1 MSANADHAVG
11 ELPGRGRRMLIMG
24 TAIVASAMYMVDLT
38 VVGIA
43 LPYMQA
49 TFGAT
54 PDQIS
59 WVVTASVLGSTAMIV
74 ATGWLSAQIG
84 GKRLFIISIATFMAL
99 SVLAAQARTLE
110 EEVLWRLLMG
120 AFGAA
125 IVPLCQVIVMNVY
138 PRKEHGRALAVWGVG
153 TMAAPLIA
161 LPLGGV
167 IIELFGWPGVFYMN
181 LPVAGLAILSGLA
194 FVPRAEAEPQRSL
207 DWFGFLLLIVIFGLL
222 QYVLSRGARLDWLDS
237 TVIVA
242 ALVVVA
248 VCAYLVVVHLLTTQN
263 PLIPP
268 ELFRDR
274 NFTFGLIGTFVF
286 AATNMTIIIL
296 LPLMLRNQLN
306 YPIVLI
312 GLIVATR
319 NAGSIVGQY
328 IVAYFVSRVDPRHLI
343 TFGVLTAASATWIM
357 AGWSV
362 DVSPWQVVWPVV
374 LHGVSGGSLWV
385 SFNSLTVSTLDA
397 RLRPH
402 GVPFYYLTFNIGFS
416 LGVAAILTYWSNSA
430 QTNHARL
437 AEHVTPFN
445 QAMRSPLLP
454 PGWDLSDPATAAT
467 LADEISRQAGM
478 IAYINSFALVTVAAL
493 FIIPLGYLLAN
504 PGWRAAR

>member
-1 MSANADHAVG
+1 MTAGAHHAAAG
-11 ELPGRGRRMLIMG
+11 LPSRGRRMLIMG

-43 LPYMQA
+43 LPHMQA

-59 WVVTASVLGSTAMIV
+59 WVVTAFVLGSTAMIV
-74 ATGWLSAQIG
+74 ATGWLSARIG
-84 GKRLFIISIATFMAL
+84 GKRLFVISITSFMAL
-99 SVLAAQARTLE
+99 SVMAAQAGTLE
-110 EEVLWRLLMG
+110 EEVMWRLLMG

-125 IVPLCQVIVMNVY
+125 IGPLCQVIVMNAY
-138 PRKEHGRALAVWGVG
+138 PREEHGRALAVWGVG

-161 LPLGGV
+161 LPIGGIV
-167 IIELFGWPGVFYMN
+167 IEHFGWSGVFYMN
-181 LPVAGLAILSGLA
+181 LPVAGLALLSTLA
-194 FVPRAEAEPQRSL
+194 FVPRTEAKPQRGL
-207 DWFGFLLLIVIFGLL
+207 DWFGFLLLVIIFGLL

-248 VCAYLVVVHLLTTQN
+248 VCAYLVVVHLLTTRN

-268 ELFRDR
+268 ELFHNR
-274 NFTFGLIGTFVF
+274 NFTFGLIGTFLF
-286 AATNMTIIIL
+286 ASTNMTIIIL
-296 LPLMLRNQLN
+296 LPLMLRNQLD

-328 IVAYFVSRVDPRHLI
+328 IVAYFVSRIDPRHLI

-357 AGWSV
+357 SGWSV
-362 DVSPWQVVWPVV
+362 DVSPWQVIWPVV
-374 LHGVSGGSLWV
+374 LHGVSGGALWV

-397 RLRPH
+397 RLRPD
-402 GVPFYYLTFNIGFS
+402 GVPFYYLTFNVGFS
-416 LGVAAILTYWSNSA
+416 LGVAAILTYWANSA

-445 QAMRSPLLP
+445 DAMRSP
-454 PGWDLSDPATAAT
+454 GWDLTDPATAAA
-467 LADEISRQAGM
+467 LAGEIARQAGM
-478 IAYINSFALVTVAAL
+478 IAYINSFSLITVAAL

-504 PGWRAAR
+504 PHWRAAR

>member
-161 LPLGGV
+161 LPLGGRHHRALRLAGRV
-167 IIELFGWPGVFYMN
+167 LYEPAGRGLGDSKWP
-181 LPVAGLAILSGLA
+181 
-194 FVPRAEAEPQRSL
+194 
-207 DWFGFLLLIVIFGLL
+207 
-222 QYVLSRGARLDWLDS
+222 
-237 TVIVA
+237 
-242 ALVVVA
+242 
-248 VCAYLVVVHLLTTQN
+248 
-263 PLIPP
+263 
-268 ELFRDR
+268 
-274 NFTFGLIGTFVF
+274 
-286 AATNMTIIIL
+286 
-296 LPLMLRNQLN
+296 
-306 YPIVLI
+306 
-312 GLIVATR
+312 
-319 NAGSIVGQY
+319 
-328 IVAYFVSRVDPRHLI
+328 
-343 TFGVLTAASATWIM
+343 
-357 AGWSV
+357 
-362 DVSPWQVVWPVV
+362 
-374 LHGVSGGSLWV
+374 
-385 SFNSLTVSTLDA
+385 
-397 RLRPH
+397 RLR
-402 GVPFYYLTFNIGFS
+402 
-416 LGVAAILTYWSNSA
+416 A
-430 QTNHARL
+430 QGGGRA
-437 AEHVTPFN
+437 
-445 QAMRSPLLP
+445 
-454 PGWDLSDPATAAT
+454 PA
-467 LADEISRQAGM
+467 
-478 IAYINSFALVTVAAL
+478 
-493 FIIPLGYLLAN
+493 
-504 PGWRAAR
+504 

>member
-1 MSANADHAVG
+1 
-11 ELPGRGRRMLIMG
+11 MG

-43 LPYMQA
+43 LPHMQA

-54 PDQIS
+54 PDEVS
-59 WVVTASVLGSTAMIV
+59 WVVTAFVLGSTAMIV
-74 ATGWLSAQIG
+74 ATGWLSARIG
-84 GKRLFIISIATFMAL
+84 GKRLFVISIASFMAL
-99 SVLAAQARTLE
+99 SVMAAQAETLE
-110 EEVLWRLLMG
+110 VEVFWRLLMG
-120 AFGAA
+120 IFGAA
-125 IVPLCQVIVMNVY
+125 IGPLCQIIVMNAY
-138 PRKEHGRALAVWGVG
+138 PREEHGKALAVWGVG

-161 LPLGGV
+161 LPLGGIV
-167 IIELFGWPGVFYMN
+167 IDLFGWPGVFYMN
-181 LPVAGLAILSGLA
+181 LPVAGLALVSTLA
-194 FVPRAEAEPQRSL
+194 FVPKTAAESRRGL

-222 QYVLSRGARLDWLDS
+222 QYVLSRGARLDWLES
-237 TVIVA
+237 TTIVA
-242 ALVVVA
+242 ALAVVA
-248 VCAYLVVVHLLTTQN
+248 VCSYLVVVHLLTTQN

-268 ELFRDR
+268 ELFRNR
-274 NFTFGLIGTFVF
+274 NFTFGLIGTFLF

-296 LPLMLRNQLN
+296 LPLMLRNQLD

-343 TFGVLTAASATWIM
+343 TFGVLTAAGATWIM
-357 AGWSV
+357 SGWSL
-362 DVSPWQVVWPVV
+362 DVSPWQVIWPVV

-397 RLRPH
+397 RLRPD
-402 GVPFYYLTFNIGFS
+402 GVPFYYLTFNVGFS
-416 LGVAAILTYWSNSA
+416 LGVAGILTYWANSA

-445 QAMRSPLLP
+445 EAIRA
-454 PGWDLSDPATAAT
+454 PGMDLTDPATAAA
-467 LADEISRQAGM
+467 LAGEIARQASM
-478 IAYINSFALVTVAAL
+478 IAYINSFSLITVAAL

-504 PGWRAAR
+504 PRWRTNRAG